1 MEGYIAQILFFA
13 GNFPPKYWAFC
24 DGQLLGIASN
34 TALFSLIGT
43 TFGGNGTTT
52 FALPDF
58 RGRVPVG
65 TGQGPGLPNISLG
78 QMFGSSNITLLPTQ
92 MPAHTH
98 AASATVAVASTNGS
112 SASPA
117 GNILATSGANAY
129 GAAANG
135 AASAAT
141 LSLGTAGGSQP
152 FSVQQPTLGVHF
164 VICLYGIYPSRN

>member
-24 DGQLLGIASN
+24 EGQILAISSN
-34 TALFSLIGT
+34 TALFSLLGT
-43 TFGGNGTTT
+43 TYGGNGTTT

-65 TGQGPGLPNISLG
+65 VGQGPGLPNISLG
-78 QMFGSSNITLLPTQ
+78 QRLGASTVTLLTTQ

-98 AASATVAVASTNGS
+98 AASAAVAVASTNGS
-112 SASPA
+112 SATPV
-117 GNILATSGANAY
+117 GNIFTTAAASAY
-129 GAAANG
+129 GSSANS

-141 LSLGTAGGSQP
+141 LTLGGAGGNQA
-152 FSVQQPTLGVHF
+152 FSVQQPTLGINF
-164 VICLYGIYPSRN
+164 VICQFGIFPARD